1 MKECI
6 SLKFMHTPINKLK
19 KKIKIRIMT
28 NDLNSD
34 SLTQKVI
41 DIISNSSQCMESIK
55 QVPCDDYQARFGAF
69 IRVKH
74 GIITTNLIDWTT
86 VMQTIKP
93 TI

>member
-1 MKECI
+1 
-6 SLKFMHTPINKLK
+6 
-19 KKIKIRIMT
+19 MT

-41 DIISNSSQCMESIK
+41 DIILNCPRCMESIK

-86 VMQTIKP
+86 VMQTIKS